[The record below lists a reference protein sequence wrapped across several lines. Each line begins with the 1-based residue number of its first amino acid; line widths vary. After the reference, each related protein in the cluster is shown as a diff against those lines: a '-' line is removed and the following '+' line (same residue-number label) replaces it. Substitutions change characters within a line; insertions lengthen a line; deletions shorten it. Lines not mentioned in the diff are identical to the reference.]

1 MQTREDADF
10 PVILDILKST
20 EGASKS
26 PNGNHILKW
35 VLRFVSQ
42 LPLPPPGSGDEDPV
56 AVKQKADALKA
67 GKQLLNNWL
76 FAFYSGLRHCS
87 QPDLPSFLEQGGKVE
102 GYGAL
107 SAVVGCGQTLDGGIG
122 AS

>member
-67 GKQLLNNWL
+67 GIERIQDFGNAVGFVDENGDPQE
-76 FAFYSGLRHCS
+76 ANA
-87 QPDLPSFLEQGGKVE
+87 DFLI
-102 GYGAL
+102 A
-107 SAVVGCGQTLDGGIG
+107 I
-122 AS
+122 

>member
-56 AVKQKADALKA
+56 SVKQKADALKA
-67 GKQLLNNWL
+67 GIERIKRFGLGKGYFDENNKEPDANDGFLDQL
-76 FAFYSGLRHCS
+76 H
-87 QPDLPSFLEQGGKVE
+87 
-102 GYGAL
+102 
-107 SAVVGCGQTLDGGIG
+107 TLLKENGIK
-122 AS
+122 

>member
-1 MQTREDADF
+1 MYRNIPPEGLAQAIITLMQTREDADF

-56 AVKQKADALKA
+56 SVKQKADALKA
-67 GKQLLNNWL
+67 GIK
-76 FAFYSGLRHCS
+76 RI
-87 QPDLPSFLEQGGKVE
+87 QGFW
-102 GYGAL
+102 
-107 SAVVGCGQTLDGGIG
+107 S
-122 AS
+122 S

>member
-56 AVKQKADALKA
+56 SVKQKADALKA
-67 GKQLLNNWL
+67 GKQRIDD
-76 FAFYSGLRHCS
+76 FGLGKGFFDENHN
-87 QPDLPSFLEQGGKVE
+87 QQKANYPFLDQFHIILQENKIE
-102 GYGAL
+102 N
-107 SAVVGCGQTLDGGIG
+107 
-122 AS
+122 